1 MSDVRRQPLLLLVA
15 FTLWLAPSQ
24 PALGDRADTKPARVA
39 KAAESARARLGALL
53 KKKDMRFGQPV
64 FLRAFKE
71 EAKLEVWLKPKDRF
85 ELLKTYDICAASGE
99 LGPKQKV
106 GDEQVPEGFYA
117 FGAGAMN
124 PASKYHLSF
133 NVGYPNA
140 FDKKLGRTGSLI
152 MVHGDCVSIGC
163 MAMTDDG
170 IDEIYTLVDA
180 AHDAGQTSVQIH
192 IFPFR
197 LTEANLKKH
206 QKSEWISFWKNLKE
220 GSDLFEQDHLP
231 PVVGQA
237 RGRYTLRSAKVD

>member
-1 MSDVRRQPLLLLVA
+1 MSVVRSKLILLAA
-15 FTLWLAPSQ
+15 FALWLAPSQ
-24 PALGDRADTKPARVA
+24 PARGDKADAKPARVA
-39 KAAESARARLGALL
+39 KAAENARSRLGSLL
-53 KKKDMRFGQPV
+53 KKKGMRFGQTV
-64 FLRAFKE
+64 YLRAFKE
-71 EAKLEVWLKPKDRF
+71 EAQLEVWLKPKDRF

-117 FGAGAMN
+117 FGPGAMN
-124 PASKYHLSF
+124 PASNYHLSF

-180 AHDAGQTSVQIH
+180 AHDAGQASVPIH
-192 IFPFR
+192 LFPFR
-197 LTEANLKKH
+197 MTDANLKRH
-206 QKSEWISFWKNLKE
+206 QRSEWISFWKNLKE
-220 GSDLFEQDHLP
+220 GYDLFEQDRLP
-231 PVVGQA
+231 PVVGHA
-237 RGRYTLRSAKVD
+237 RGRYTLRSAKDE

>member
-1 MSDVRRQPLLLLVA
+1 MSVVRRKLVLLAA
-15 FTLWLAPSQ
+15 FALWLAPSQ
-24 PALGDRADTKPARVA
+24 PALGDKADAKPARVE
-39 KAAESARARLGALL
+39 KAAENARARLGALL
-53 KKKDMRFGQPV
+53 KKKGMRFGQTV
-64 FLRAFKE
+64 YLRAFKE
-71 EAKLEVWLKPKDRF
+71 EAQLEVWLKPKDRF
-85 ELLKTYDICAASGE
+85 ELLKTYEICAASGE

-117 FGAGAMN
+117 VGPGAMN

-140 FDKKLGRTGSLI
+140 FDKKLARTGSLI

-180 AHDAGQTSVQIH
+180 AHDAGQTSVPIH

-197 LTEANLKKH
+197 FTEANLKKH

-220 GSDLFEQDHLP
+220 GDDLFEQERLP
-231 PVVGQA
+231 PTVSHA
-237 RGRYTLRSAKVD
+237 RGRYTFRSAKDD